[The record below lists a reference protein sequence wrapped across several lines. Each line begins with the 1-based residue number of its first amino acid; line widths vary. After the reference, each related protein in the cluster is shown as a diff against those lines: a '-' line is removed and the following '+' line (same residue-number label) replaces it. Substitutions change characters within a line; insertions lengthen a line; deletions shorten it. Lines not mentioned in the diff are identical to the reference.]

1 MRSRGKEKHL
11 GIYFSA
17 SENRHEG
24 NILSRLTV
32 RYWSITCK
40 IYVSCAHKKTS
51 LWLLEIVGK
60 IGKWV
65 ASQILIA
72 NFHSCCDPICYEEHH
87 CVICRVFNK
96 AADKAALWYEKAF
109 QPEKLINFLSK
120 DSFLLCCITYGKSA
134 WRQKCS
140 LWGKVVIKVFSSS
153 CPCFHVLTFV
163 LSWNLLLTA
172 LKWRETRNRK
182 TRSGSCSKTVTV
194 VWLEITVIWAVPLKI
209 TLHWKRWYLVRG
221 LAFKEVNKIASGS
234 SALSAEVGVFDIIM
248 LS

>member
-172 LKWRETRNRK
+172 LKWCETRNLKKQENLLWFLQQNCHCGMVRNYSNLSSSLKNHTALK
-182 TRSGSCSKTVTV
+182 TLVLSEGLGFQGS
-194 VWLEITVIWAVPLKI
+194 E
-209 TLHWKRWYLVRG
+209 
-221 LAFKEVNKIASGS
+221 
-234 SALSAEVGVFDIIM
+234 
-248 LS
+248 